1 MNLIEIMERRY
12 STKKFDNTRKISAED
27 MKQIKELLR
36 LSASSVNTQPWHF
49 IIASSEEG
57 KKQISK
63 STQGF
68 YAFNDEKV
76 LTASDIVVLCART
89 SMDED
94 YLQHILEKEDQDGR
108 FANEEIKNGMHGGRS
123 TFFNFHKNDYNDL
136 QYWMDKQVYL
146 NMGSLLLGSAALGI
160 DAVPMEGFDVKVL
173 NEELGLTEKGFT
185 AVALVP
191 LGYKAN
197 DDFNAQLPKSRLS
210 EEEVFTTI

>member
-123 TFFNFHKNDYNDL
+123 TFVNFHKNDYNDL

-210 EEEVFTTI
+210 EKEVFTTI

>member
-12 STKKFDNTRKISAED
+12 STKKFDITRKISAED

-89 SMDED
+89 SMDEY

-108 FANEEIKNGMHGGRS
+108 FANEEIKNGIHGGRS
-123 TFFNFHKNDYNDL
+123 TFVNFHKNDYNDL

-146 NMGSLLLGSAALGI
+146 NMGSLLLGSAVLGI

-173 NEELGLTEKGFT
+173 NEELGLTEKGLT

>member
-123 TFFNFHKNDYNDL
+123 TFVNFHKNDYNDL

-173 NEELGLTEKGFT
+173 NKELGLTEKGFT

>member
-1 MNLIEIMERRY
+1 MNLIEIMEKRY

-123 TFFNFHKNDYNDL
+123 TFVNFHKNDYNDL

-160 DAVPMEGFDVKVL
+160 DAVPMEGFDVKIL
-173 NEELGLTEKGFT
+173 NEELGLTKKGFT

>member
-1 MNLIEIMERRY
+1 
-12 STKKFDNTRKISAED
+12 

-123 TFFNFHKNDYNDL
+123 AFVNFHKNDYNDL

-146 NMGSLLLGSAALGI
+146 NMGSLLLGSAVLGI

-173 NEELGLTEKGFT
+173 NEELGLTEKGLT

>member
-36 LSASSVNTQPWHF
+36 LSASSVNIQPWHF

-123 TFFNFHKNDYNDL
+123 TFVNFHKNDYNDL

>member
-49 IIASSEEG
+49 IIASSEQG

-123 TFFNFHKNDYNDL
+123 TFVNFHKNDYNDL

-191 LGYKAN
+191 LGYKSN

>member
-108 FANEEIKNGMHGGRS
+108 FVNEEIKNGMHGGRS
-123 TFFNFHKNDYNDL
+123 TFVNFHKNDYNDL

-146 NMGSLLLGSAALGI
+146 NMGSLLLGSAVLGI

-173 NEELGLTEKGFT
+173 NEELGLTEKGLT

>member
-94 YLQHILEKEDQDGR
+94 YLQRILEKEDQDGR

-123 TFFNFHKNDYNDL
+123 TFVNFHKNDYNDL

-173 NEELGLTEKGFT
+173 NEELGLTEKGLT

-191 LGYKAN
+191 LGYKSN

>member
-12 STKKFDNTRKISAED
+12 STKKFDNTRKISTED

-36 LSASSVNTQPWHF
+36 LSASSVNAQPWHF
-49 IIASSEEG
+49 IIASSEKG

-76 LTASDIVVLCART
+76 LNASDVVVLCART

-108 FANEEIKNGMHGGRS
+108 FANEEAKNGMHVGRS
-123 TFFNFHKNDYNDL
+123 TFVNFHKNDYNDL
-136 QYWMDKQVYL
+136 QHWMDKQVYL
-146 NMGSLLLGSAALGI
+146 NIGSLLLGSAALGI
-160 DAVPMEGFDVKVL
+160 DAVPMEGFDAKVL

-191 LGYKAN
+191 LGYKAD

-210 EEEVFTTI
+210 EGEVFTTI

>member
-123 TFFNFHKNDYNDL
+123 TFVNFHKNDYNDL

-146 NMGSLLLGSAALGI
+146 NMGSLLVGSAALGI

-173 NEELGLTEKGFT
+173 NEELGLTEKGLT

>member
-123 TFFNFHKNDYNDL
+123 TFVNFHKNDYNDL

-146 NMGSLLLGSAALGI
+146 NMGSLLLGSAVLGI

-173 NEELGLTEKGFT
+173 NEELGLTEKGLT

-197 DDFNAQLPKSRLS
+197 DDFNTQLPKSRLS

>member
-123 TFFNFHKNDYNDL
+123 TFVNFHKNDYNDL

>member
-27 MKQIKELLR
+27 MKQIKKLLR

-94 YLQHILEKEDQDGR
+94 YLQRILEKEDQDGR

-123 TFFNFHKNDYNDL
+123 TFVNFHKNDYNDL

-173 NEELGLTEKGFT
+173 NEELGLTEKGLT

-191 LGYKAN
+191 LGYKSN

>member
-123 TFFNFHKNDYNDL
+123 TFVNFHKNDYNDL

-146 NMGSLLLGSAALGI
+146 NMGSLLLGSATLGI

>member
-49 IIASSEEG
+49 IIASSVEG

-123 TFFNFHKNDYNDL
+123 TFVNFHKNDNNDL

>member
-123 TFFNFHKNDYNDL
+123 TFVNFHKNDYNDL

-160 DAVPMEGFDVKVL
+160 DAVPMEGFDVKIL
-173 NEELGLTEKGFT
+173 NEELGLTKKGFT

>member
-12 STKKFDNTRKISAED
+12 STKKFDNTRKISAEY

-36 LSASSVNTQPWHF
+36 LSASSVNSQPWHF
-49 IIASSEEG
+49 VIASSEEG

-68 YAFNDEKV
+68 YAFNEEKV
-76 LTASDIVVLCART
+76 LTASDIVILCART
-89 SMDED
+89 SMDEN

-108 FANEEIKNGMHGGRS
+108 FANEEFKNTMHVGRS
-123 TFFNFHKNDYNDL
+123 TFVNFHKNDYNDL
-136 QYWMDKQVYL
+136 QHWMEKQVYL
-146 NMGSLLLGSAALGI
+146 NLGNLLLGVATLGI
-160 DAVPMEGFDVKVL
+160 DAVPIEGFDANVL
-173 NEELGLTEKGFT
+173 NEELGLIEKGLT

-197 DDFNAQLPKSRLS
+197 DDFNAELPKSRFS
-210 EEEVFTTI
+210 EEEIFTTI

>member
-123 TFFNFHKNDYNDL
+123 TFVNFHKNDYNDL

-173 NEELGLTEKGFT
+173 NEKLGLTEKGFT

>member
-36 LSASSVNTQPWHF
+36 LNASSVNTQPWHF

-123 TFFNFHKNDYNDL
+123 TFVNFHKNDYNDL

-173 NEELGLTEKGFT
+173 NKELGLTEKGFT

>member
-27 MKQIKELLR
+27 MKQIKQLLR

-49 IIASSEEG
+49 IIASSEQG

-123 TFFNFHKNDYNDL
+123 TFVNFHKNDYNDL

>member
-68 YAFNDEKV
+68 YAFNNEKV

-123 TFFNFHKNDYNDL
+123 TFVNFHKNDYNDL

-173 NEELGLTEKGFT
+173 NEELGLTEKGLT

>member
-123 TFFNFHKNDYNDL
+123 TFVNFHKNDYNDL

-173 NEELGLTEKGFT
+173 NEELGLTEKGLT

-191 LGYKAN
+191 LGYKSN

>member
-123 TFFNFHKNDYNDL
+123 TFVNFNKNDYNDL

>member
-123 TFFNFHKNDYNDL
+123 TFVNFHKNDYNDL

-173 NEELGLTEKGFT
+173 NEELGLTEKGLT

-210 EEEVFTTI
+210 EEEVSL

>member
-1 MNLIEIMERRY
+1 MDLIEIMERRY

-123 TFFNFHKNDYNDL
+123 TFVNFHKNDYNDL

-146 NMGSLLLGSAALGI
+146 NMGSLLLGSAVLGI

-173 NEELGLTEKGFT
+173 NEELGLTEKGLT

>member
-123 TFFNFHKNDYNDL
+123 AFVNFHKNDYNDL

-146 NMGSLLLGSAALGI
+146 NMGSLLLGSAVLGI

-173 NEELGLTEKGFT
+173 NEELGLTEKGLT

>member
-49 IIASSEEG
+49 IIASSEQG

-123 TFFNFHKNDYNDL
+123 TFVNFHKNDYNDL

>member
-123 TFFNFHKNDYNDL
+123 TFVNFHKNDYNDL

-173 NEELGLTEKGFT
+173 NEELGLTEKGLT

-197 DDFNAQLPKSRLS
+197 DDFNAQLPSL
-210 EEEVFTTI
+210 

>member
-27 MKQIKELLR
+27 MKQI
-36 LSASSVNTQPWHF
+36 
-49 IIASSEEG
+49 
-57 KKQISK
+57 
-63 STQGF
+63 
-68 YAFNDEKV
+68 
-76 LTASDIVVLCART
+76 TASDIVVLCART

-123 TFFNFHKNDYNDL
+123 AFVNFHKNDYNDL

-146 NMGSLLLGSAALGI
+146 NMGSLLLGSAVLGI

-173 NEELGLTEKGFT
+173 NEELGLTEKGLT

>member
-123 TFFNFHKNDYNDL
+123 TFVNFHKNDYNDL

-160 DAVPMEGFDVKVL
+160 DAIPMEGFDVKVL
-173 NEELGLTEKGFT
+173 NKELGLTEKGFT

>member
-123 TFFNFHKNDYNDL
+123 TFVNFHKNDYNDL

-160 DAVPMEGFDVKVL
+160 DAVPMEGFDIKVL

>member
-123 TFFNFHKNDYNDL
+123 TFVNFHKNDYNDL
-136 QYWMDKQVYL
+136 QYWMYKQVYL
-146 NMGSLLLGSAALGI
+146 NMGSLLLGSAVLGI

-173 NEELGLTEKGFT
+173 NEELGLTEKGLT

>member
-76 LTASDIVVLCART
+76 LTASDIVVLSART

-123 TFFNFHKNDYNDL
+123 TFVNFHKNDYNDL

>member
-123 TFFNFHKNDYNDL
+123 TFVNFHKNDYNDL

-146 NMGSLLLGSAALGI
+146 NMGSLLLGSAVLGI

-173 NEELGLTEKGFT
+173 NEELGLTEKGLT

>member
-123 TFFNFHKNDYNDL
+123 TFVNFHKNDYNDL

-173 NEELGLTEKGFT
+173 NEELGLTEKGLT

>member
-49 IIASSEEG
+49 IIASSEDG

-68 YAFNDEKV
+68 YAFNDEKI

-123 TFFNFHKNDYNDL
+123 TFVNFHKNDYNDL

-146 NMGSLLLGSAALGI
+146 NMGSLLLGSAVLGI

-173 NEELGLTEKGFT
+173 NEELGLTEKGLT